1 VQSVNNGAVLL
12 GGKAQTMSDH
22 LRAIEIARGVPGV
35 RKVESEIESP
45 DRLADDEIRR
55 NEPSKTEATRSMGA
69 AAKDMTITA
78 DTKMRLL
85 ADSDVPALDVNVDT
99 FNGTVTLWGSVPTQ
113 QAKAAAEADARK
125 VGGVTRVMNEL
136 SERHACQHGRPLSG
150 SAGPE
155 EPSGPAPC
163 RSRQDVEI
171 LLRAPLRLF
180 LAPAVA
186 LAQLAEEFV
195 STLLVRSR
203 AVPS

>member
-1 VQSVNNGAVLL
+1 MQSVNNGAVLL

-85 ADSDVPALDVNVDT
+85 ADSDVP
-99 FNGTVTLWGSVPTQ
+99 TQ

-125 VGGVTRVMNEL
+125 V
-136 SERHACQHGRPLSG
+136 
-150 SAGPE
+150 
-155 EPSGPAPC
+155 
-163 RSRQDVEI
+163 
-171 LLRAPLRLF
+171 
-180 LAPAVA
+180 
-186 LAQLAEEFV
+186 
-195 STLLVRSR
+195 VRSR

>member
-1 VQSVNNGAVLL
+1 MEIASSRRQNVPRRGGLNLAQEHESSKDFGKDSHIAVQSVNNGAVLL

-125 VGGVTRVMNEL
+125 V
-136 SERHACQHGRPLSG
+136 
-150 SAGPE
+150 
-155 EPSGPAPC
+155 
-163 RSRQDVEI
+163 
-171 LLRAPLRLF
+171 
-180 LAPAVA
+180 
-186 LAQLAEEFV
+186 
-195 STLLVRSR
+195 VRSR